1 MYSYHP
7 LLFFSHIFDTLN
19 ILEEQIVNLL
29 LTLVFLQHVQL
40 KNNLKKQSSCALVH
54 INVVAASPE
63 LSFSYC
69 SNTEVFVLK
78 KSLISADLWGW
89 NFSYFYM
96 KPVTAGL
103 LIGLLS
109 QWAGC
114 CLGVKQQH
122 SAPGSVI
129 PSKSLC
135 CMILGMQFLH
145 L

>member
-78 KSLISADLWGW
+78 KKVWFQQIFGVGIFHIFIW
-89 NFSYFYM
+89 N
-96 KPVTAGL
+96 
-103 LIGLLS
+103 
-109 QWAGC
+109 QW
-114 CLGVKQQH
+114 QQ
-122 SAPGSVI
+122 V
-129 PSKSLC
+129 C
-135 CMILGMQFLH
+135 
-145 L
+145 

>member
-7 LLFFSHIFDTLN
+7 LLFFSRIFDTLN

-29 LTLVFLQHVQL
+29 LTLVFHQHVQL

-78 KSLISADLWGW
+78 K
-89 NFSYFYM
+89 
-96 KPVTAGL
+96 KV
-103 LIGLLS
+103 
-109 QWAGC
+109 
-114 CLGVKQQH
+114 
-122 SAPGSVI
+122 
-129 PSKSLC
+129 
-135 CMILGMQFLH
+135 
-145 L
+145 